1 MRFVDKLFA
10 KKHVVD
16 EKEDV
21 VKETKEETD
30 NIEIAE
36 NSIDYDK
43 EISIVPVADEKYGAE
58 NL

>member
-10 KKHVVD
+10 KKHVVE

-36 NSIDYDK
+36 NCIDYDLSL
-43 EISIVPVADEKYGAE
+43 IHI
-58 NL
+58 

>member
-10 KKHVVD
+10 KKHVVE
-16 EKEDV
+16 EKEEV
-21 VKETKEETD
+21 VKETKEEPE

-36 NSIDYDK
+36 NSIDYNKD
-43 EISIVPVADEKYGAE
+43 IE